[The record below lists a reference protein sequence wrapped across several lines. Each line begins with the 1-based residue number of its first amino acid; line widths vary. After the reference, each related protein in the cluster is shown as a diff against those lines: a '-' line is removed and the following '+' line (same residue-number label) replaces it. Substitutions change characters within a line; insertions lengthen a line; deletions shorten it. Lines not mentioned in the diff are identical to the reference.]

1 MIPILFPADATSWST
16 NGTGRLAECTR
27 CEVTEERNGIYE
39 VEFDLPISARH
50 YADIVEGMIISI
62 IHDDT
67 KTRQPFIIYRR
78 TAPIDGIVTFYAHHI
93 SYLLSGI
100 VVQPYTA
107 GSAAE
112 ALALMPTKSLSTNP
126 FTFSTD
132 KQTTA
137 TFSVN
142 VPTGC
147 RQLLG
152 GTRGSILDTFGGGEY
167 EFDRWTVHLW
177 QNRGADR
184 GVQIRYGKN
193 LLDIEQDLDVSGI
206 AGGVVG
212 WWRGGDSGAEETVYT
227 PVIYASGYS
236 DGAPVFSLDLSGD
249 FSEKPSIS
257 QLTDRVNDYITKQKP
272 QEPIVNIKVDFVALW
287 QTPEYASIAPLERV
301 RLCDTVHVIYDAL
314 GVNATAKVIRTKYDV
329 LTERYLEIELGQPKT
344 NFAEMITAK
353 TEELINA
360 IPTKSMIEAAI
371 DHATELIT
379 GGLGGH
385 VVFTMNADGK
395 PEEILIMDTDDV
407 ATAVNVIRMN
417 KNGIGFSQNGYNGPF
432 TSAWTI
438 DNKLHMDAITVLN
451 LTAAMITTGILKDK
465 TGKNYW
471 NLETGDIHLHG
482 DIVAVSGNTESNIG
496 DVQRPRL
503 YRNMKLAWYE
513 TDGMTVGL
521 SPTDYWKHPSF
532 GVFADGSMYTLSDK
546 AGALER
552 WFLRSKALTGNDT
565 ATAEGVCIS
574 YGGNRDFRVELMDLS
589 ESAVPV
595 GFGRMTWKPE
605 RVFEFA
611 PVDVNSSITPTT
623 PGPKVQID
631 TGIDIQGSGSDYAR
645 IRLLT
650 EFTIRVN
657 EDLQLYS
664 YNSANVS
671 RLYYKT
677 PNGTFTIQMTSSS
690 SRRYKHAIGDLQDG
704 ALDPRRL
711 LSLRIAQYIYN
722 DGVALQYPDMRGQL
736 LPGFIAE
743 EVAEIYPAAVIRDN
757 KGRPESWDERRIIP
771 GMLALIQQQE
781 KKMEEYE
788 RRIERLERALEK
800 LIMKAEK

>member
-16 NGTGRLAECTR
+16 NGIGRLAECTR

-126 FTFSTD
+126 FTFATD

-137 TFSVN
+137 AFSVD

-167 EFDRWTVHLW
+167 EFDGWTVHLW

-249 FSEKPSIS
+249 FSEKPSVS

-344 NFAEMITAK
+344 NFAELITAK

-379 GGLGGH
+379 GGLGGNI
-385 VVFTMNADGK
+385 VYKLKADGT
-395 PEEILIMDTDDV
+395 PEELLFMDTDDV

-417 KNGIGFSQNGYNGPF
+417 RNGIGFSQNGYNGPF
-432 TSAWTI
+432 NSAWTI
-438 DNKLHMDAITVLN
+438 DNKLNMAQITVLN
-451 LTAAMITTGILKDK
+451 LTASLITAGILKDQ
-465 TGKNYW
+465 TGTNYW
-471 NLETGDIHLHG
+471 NLETGDIHIEG
-482 DIVAVSGNTESNIG
+482 DFTSK
-496 DVQRPRL
+496 
-503 YRNMKLAWYE
+503 Y
-513 TDGMTVGL
+513 
-521 SPTDYWKHPSF
+521 
-532 GVFADGSMYTLSDK
+532 GSYTSK
-546 AGALER
+546 AGSDFVPWIPDQGLAS
-552 WFLRSKALTGNDT
+552 WIKT
-565 ATAEGVCIS
+565 AGFFVRNNSNA
-574 YGGNRDFRVELMDLS
+574 NAKPL
-589 ESAVPV
+589 V
-595 GFGRMTWKPE
+595 GFGVRNNTATHFMSTSESYIDSYYIHSAEADNVSESGKYILQRMSGSSMYFIGKTFSTQSSNGEKYFDLQIGG
-605 RVFEFA
+605 VFRFEGQE
-611 PVDVNSSITPTT
+611 NSSGTRPLINVQGAEVDIKDGSNTRYLRIYGRNFWLNANDTT
-623 PGPKVQID
+623 
-631 TGIDIQGSGSDYAR
+631 
-645 IRLLT
+645 L
-650 EFTIRVN
+650 
-657 EDLQLYS
+657 
-664 YNSANVS
+664 YNSGIY
-671 RLYYKT
+671 LYYKDHQGST
-677 PNGTFTIQMTSSS
+677 HTVAWTSGS
-690 SRRYKHAIGDLQDG
+690 SRRYKHAIEDMQDG

-711 LSLRIAQYIYN
+711 LSLRIAQYVYN
-722 DGVALQYPDMRGQL
+722 DGVALQYPDMRGKL

-743 EVAEIYPAAVIRDN
+743 EVAEIYPAAVIRD
-757 KGRPESWDERRIIP
+757 KDGRPESWDERRIIP

-788 RRIERLERALEK
+788 RRIERLERALEELLK
-800 LIMKAEK
+800 K

>member
-1 MIPILFPADATSWST
+1 MIPILFPADASSWST
-16 NGTGRLAECTR
+16 NGLGRLAECTR

-126 FTFSTD
+126 FTFATD

-152 GTRGSILDTFGGGEY
+152 GTRGSILDTFGAGEY
-167 EFDRWTVHLW
+167 EFDGWTVHLW

-249 FSEKPSIS
+249 FSEKPSVS
-257 QLTDRVNDYITKQKP
+257 QLTASVNDYITKQKP
-272 QEPIVNIKVDFVALW
+272 QEPIVNFKVDFVALW

-438 DNKLHMDAITVLN
+438 DNQLNMAAITVLN
-451 LTAAMITTGILKDK
+451 LTASMITAGILRDQ
-465 TGKNYW
+465 TGTNYW
-471 NLETGDIHLHG
+471 NLETGDIYIEG
-482 DIVAVSGNTESNIG
+482 DFVSRYG
-496 DVQRPRL
+496 D
-503 YRNMKLAWYE
+503 YA
-513 TDGMTVGL
+513 
-521 SPTDYWKHPSF
+521 
-532 GVFADGSMYTLSDK
+532 
-546 AGALER
+546 
-552 WFLRSKALTGNDT
+552 SKA
-565 ATAEGVCIS
+565 
-574 YGGNRDFRVELMDLS
+574 
-589 ESAVPV
+589 
-595 GFGRMTWKPE
+595 
-605 RVFEFA
+605 
-611 PVDVNSSITPTT
+611 
-623 PGPKVQID
+623 
-631 TGIDIQGSGSDYAR
+631 GSDYIPYIPDSGTPTWTKNAGYFVR
-645 IRLLT
+645 NLSNENAKPLFGVGVRANTAIEFLSTTNLVLEKYLIISDQSGNLATSGKYVRRRAAGTYIEWVGRTFDTASSSKNAYFDFSVGAIFTYYGTDTGSGRPTLRVGTT
-650 EFTIRVN
+650 EVEVKDGSNTRYLRMSGSNFWINANDTT
-657 EDLQLYS
+657 L
-664 YNSANVS
+664 YNSGIYL
-671 RLYYKT
+671 LYKDHQ
-677 PNGTFTIQMTSSS
+677 GTTHTVAWTSGS
-690 SRRYKHAIGDLQDG
+690 SRRYKHAIEDLQDG

-743 EVAEIYPAAVIRDN
+743 EVAEIYPAAVIRD
-757 KGRPESWDERRIIP
+757 KDGRPESWDERRIIP

-788 RRIERLERALEK
+788 RRIERLERALEELLK
-800 LIMKAEK
+800 K